1 MEQNNLKKSAIANT
15 IWKLMERFLAQGIS
29 FVVAI
34 VIARILDPD
43 DYSVVSIVTIF
54 FTFANLLISSGLNTA
69 LIQKKDADSED
80 YATVF
85 SISLVISIVIYIAL
99 FFLAYPISRLYGKPV
114 LVPIFHIMGLILP
127 VDALKSIVCAKVS
140 SDLLF
145 KKFFFATLG
154 GTLFSGIVGIVM
166 AKMGFGAWAL
176 VAQQM
181 INTIID
187 TVILYILV
195 PLRLKFFFA
204 RKKFSRLFG
213 YGWKIFV
220 SSFIGTVYTE
230 LNPLLIGL
238 KFSSGDLAFY
248 TKGRSFPGL
257 VSSVSTNTLAAVLF
271 PVLSRKQDDKEL
283 LLKYTRLYI
292 RVASFMAF
300 PLMIGLAVISDSFV
314 AVLLTEKWLPAVP
327 YIKIFCFA
335 FMFDMIHIGNCET
348 IKAMGRSDIY
358 LLIEIIKKVGYFVT
372 IGIFVFIARSPLQL
386 AMAYI
391 VCTLIALIV
400 NSIPNQVLLDY
411 KLSNQLADI
420 IPNLF
425 ISLLMGVGVY
435 FVGKLQ
441 INSIVLLFIQIV
453 VGIIVYILINVITKN
468 QSFRYVCSSAKEFL
482 KK

>member
-127 VDALKSIVCAKVS
+127 DALKSIVCAKVS

-166 AKMGFGAWAL
+166 AKIGYGAWAL

-181 INTIID
+181 INTIMD

-195 PLRLKFFFA
+195 PLRLKFFFSK
-204 RKKFSRLFG
+204 KKFSRLFG

-372 IGIFVFIARSPLQL
+372 IGIFVFIAKSPLQL

-411 KLSNQLADI
+411 KLSSQLADI

-425 ISLLMGVGVY
+425 ISLLMGIDVY

-441 INSIVLLFIQIV
+441 INTIVLLFIQIV